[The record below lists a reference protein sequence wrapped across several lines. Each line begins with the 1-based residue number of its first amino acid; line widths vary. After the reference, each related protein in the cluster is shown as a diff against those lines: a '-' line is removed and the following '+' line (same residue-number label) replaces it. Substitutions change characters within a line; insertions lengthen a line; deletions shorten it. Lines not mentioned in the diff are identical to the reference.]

1 LPYGATIERIPGFS
15 SNIILGFWM
24 TAFDAT
30 DRAIMRAL
38 QEGGRLSNIELAARV
53 NLSPSACLR
62 RVQILE
68 RSGAIAKYVALLDP
82 HVLDL
87 TGIAIVFVT
96 LDRMSRRDMEAF
108 EKAVLRSTEIQ
119 ECFLI
124 AGSNDYLVRVIYRDS
139 VDLERIH
146 TDILMK
152 LPGVVRTQS
161 TLVLRTVKKTTA
173 LKV

>member
-1 LPYGATIERIPGFS
+1 
-15 SNIILGFWM
+15 M
-24 TAFDAT
+24 TAFDSIDGT
-30 DRAIMRAL
+30 IMRVL
-38 QEGGRLSNIELAARV
+38 QQNGRLSNIELAQQV

-62 RVQILE
+62 RVQMLE
-68 RSGAIAKYVALLDP
+68 SRGAIARYVALLNP
-82 HVLDL
+82 HALDL

-96 LDRMSRRDMEAF
+96 LDRMSRKDMEVF
-108 EKAVLRSTEIQ
+108 EKAVLKPPEIQ

-124 AGSNDYLVRVIYRDS
+124 AGSNDYLVRIVYRDS
-139 VDLERIH
+139 TDLERIH

-173 LKV
+173 LKI

>member
-1 LPYGATIERIPGFS
+1 
-15 SNIILGFWM
+15 
-24 TAFDAT
+24 
-30 DRAIMRAL
+30 MRAL
-38 QEGGRLSNIELAARV
+38 QEDGRLSNIKLASRV
-53 NLSPSACLR
+53 NMSPSACLR

-68 RSGAIAKYVALLDP
+68 KNGAILKYVALLDP
-82 HVLDL
+82 QVLDL

-96 LDRMSRRDMEAF
+96 LDRMSRKDMETF
-108 EKAVLRSTEIQ
+108 EKAVLKPAEIL

-124 AGSNDYLVRVIYRDS
+124 AGSNDYLVRIAYRDS

-152 LPGVVRTQS
+152 LPGVVGTQS
-161 TLVLRTVKKTTA
+161 TLVLRIVKRTTA